1 MLKKLLYVAKNLI
14 KSKYQTYIVA
24 VGSFTVLLNLLGCSA
39 RFCESYKQYV
49 YGYIAS
55 ILGFIMSGV
64 PIVLGEVLMYLG
76 AILFITF
83 AVILLLLVFLK
94 RRAKYVTFVKKYAF
108 VFFAIVCT
116 VLLIYT
122 ITWII
127 PFRAP
132 HLDVNPDINKD
143 YSVEEMQILRNYA
156 VMQLNS
162 IAESIERDDNGRIV
176 MSDDL
181 RLDISNA
188 LNNISDDYPLLKGY
202 YPRAKASYCSCF
214 LEWMRIG
221 GYTYPYTMEVSFNKY
236 NNYLFTPVLWA
247 HEQSHH
253 KGYYQENEATYL
265 SILACINSE
274 SKYLQYAG
282 YLEFYYYVASDYNRS
297 MLNVYD
303 DKLARDMI
311 DAQPKLIELINEDR
325 IDSNRVSKELYD
337 ADISPEFERIFREPA
352 KEAGDSGWKAQGE
365 IIGEATYGGCVKYLL
380 EYYDGVLY

>member
-1 MLKKLLYVAKNLI
+1 MWKNLLYKTRNLI
-14 KSKYQTYIVA
+14 KSKYHAYLIIVCA
-24 VGSFTVLLNLLGCSA
+24 VTVVLNLLGCSK
-39 RFCESYKQYV
+39 RFCELYKQYV

-64 PIVLGEVLMYLG
+64 PVVLGEILMYLG
-76 AILFITF
+76 ALLIIALVI
-83 AVILLLLVFLK
+83 ILLLLVFL
-94 RRAKYVTFVKKYAF
+94 RRRTGYIAFVKKYVMAF
-108 VFFAIVCT
+108 VAIVST

-132 HLDVNPDINKD
+132 HLDVKPEINKN
-143 YSVEEMQILRNYA
+143 YSVEELQILRNYA
-156 VMQLNS
+156 ATQLNS
-162 IAESIERDDNGRIV
+162 VAESIERDNNGRIV
-176 MSDDL
+176 LSNDL
-181 RLDISNA
+181 RLDISDSMNH
-188 LNNISDDYPLLKGY
+188 ISDDYPLLKGY

-221 GYTYPYTMEVSFNKY
+221 GYTYPYTMEVSYNKY

-303 DKLARDMI
+303 DDLAYEII
-311 DAQPKLIELINEDR
+311 DEQPKLIKLIEEDR
-325 IDSNRVSKELYD
+325 ADSREKSKELYD
-337 ADISPEFERIFREPA
+337 TDISPEFERIFREPA

-365 IIGEATYGGCVKYLL
+365 IIGEATYSGCVKYLL
-380 EYYDGVLY
+380 EYYDGILY